1 MLTTLRRPPA
11 SGSARQLVVLCHGLG
26 ADGQDLIDL
35 ARAWSPALPD
45 AVFVSPDGPEP
56 CDMGP
61 HGRQWFSLADR
72 SPPALE
78 RGVRAA
84 ARELDP
90 FVDAELERAGLP
102 PDAYALMGFSQ
113 GAMTVL
119 FAGLRRAVAPRCILA
134 FSGALVAPGKLD
146 EIRNRAPV
154 LLAHGEIDEIVPVA
168 RTREAAAQLA
178 AAGVPVETVYSP
190 RMAHGLDQAG
200 ISAAALM
207 LQRVFSA
214 V

>member
-1 MLTTLRRPPA
+1 
-11 SGSARQLVVLCHGLG
+11 
-26 ADGQDLIDL
+26 
-35 ARAWSPALPD
+35 
-45 AVFVSPDGPEP
+45 
-56 CDMGP
+56 
-61 HGRQWFSLADR
+61 
-72 SPPALE
+72 
-78 RGVRAA
+78 
-84 ARELDP
+84 
-90 FVDAELERAGLP
+90 
-102 PDAYALMGFSQ
+102 
-113 GAMTVL
+113 
-119 FAGLRRAVAPRCILA
+119 
-134 FSGALVAPGKLD
+134 
-146 EIRNRAPV
+146 V